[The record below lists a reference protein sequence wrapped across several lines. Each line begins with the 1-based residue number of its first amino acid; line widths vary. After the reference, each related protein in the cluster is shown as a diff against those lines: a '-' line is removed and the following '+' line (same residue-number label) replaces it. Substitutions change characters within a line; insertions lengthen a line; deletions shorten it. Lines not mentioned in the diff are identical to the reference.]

1 MLKTTG
7 TSSYL
12 EILCPGWDIYKNFV
26 CERDYFWKSY
36 FWKKHI
42 LMLTFN
48 FDFQNCQKF
57 VP

>member
-1 MLKTTG
+1 MPGLRYLLKT
-7 TSSYL
+7 
-12 EILCPGWDIYKNFV
+12 FV
-26 CERDYFWKSY
+26 FERDYFDSY
-36 FWKKHI
+36 FWKKHT